1 MKRKNILQNTWV
13 VAALALV
20 CCALWGSAFP
30 CIKIG
35 YEMFSIGS
43 DAAGS
48 QILFAGYRFALAG
61 VLTILFGSLLQRKVL
76 LPNRNSMG
84 KVLKLSLTQTVFQ
97 YLFFYIGLAHTSGV
111 KGAIIVGTNS
121 LAAIL
126 IASLIFHQ
134 EKLTVPK
141 TAGCL
146 VGLAGVVAANLSGSG
161 MDFDLHW
168 NGEGFVLLSVISYA
182 CSSAMMKA
190 YAQDEDPVMLSGY
203 QFLTGGVVMIAAG
216 FFMGGKVV
224 GFTAA
229 STGMLLYLAFLSA
242 VAYTLWGILLKYN
255 PVSKV
260 AIYGFMNPVIGV
272 LLSAVL
278 LGEGEQAFHIKN
290 ILALILVSAGIVIV
304 NVFPLRRDRKK
315 VRTETTDT
323 ER

>member
-1 MKRKNILQNTWV
+1 MKREHILKNTWV
-13 VAALALV
+13 VAGLALI
-20 CCALWGSAFP
+20 CCILWGSAFP

-35 YEMFSIGS
+35 YEMFSIAS

-61 VLTILFGSLLQRKVL
+61 VLTILLGSVIQKKVL
-76 LPNRNSMG
+76 VPNKKSIG
-84 KVLKLSLTQTVFQ
+84 KVLKLALAQTVFQ

-134 EKLTVPK
+134 EKLTLPK
-141 TAGCL
+141 TVGCL
-146 VGLAGVVAANLSGSG
+146 VGLAGVIAANLSGSG
-161 MDFDLHW
+161 IDFDLHW

-182 CSSAMMKA
+182 CSSAMIKK
-190 YAQDEDPVMLSGY
+190 YAQNENPVMLSGY
-203 QFLTGGVVMIAAG
+203 QFLAGGCIMIVAG
-216 FFMGGKVV
+216 IWMGGKVE
-224 GFTAA
+224 GFTVA
-229 STGMLLYLAFLSA
+229 SAGMLLYLAFLSA

-272 LLSAVL
+272 LLSALL

-290 ILALILVSAGIVIV
+290 IVALLLVSAGIVIV
-304 NVFPLRRDRKK
+304 NVFPLKK
-315 VRTETTDT
+315 KNRE
-323 ER
+323 